1 MTKHLFFLVALCFYA
16 TVLKADELTGLV
28 IRVMDGD
35 TVEVQVESKQIKV
48 RLSGIDAPEFDQPYG
63 RRSRDSLEQQI
74 LGKRVTVSYA
84 KSDRYG
90 RVLGKIM
97 LDSRDINLN
106 QVQNGMAWWYE
117 YYKREQSARD
127 VAAYSAAELAARRQ
141 KAGLWSEK
149 SPINP
154 YEWRSG
160 KRGREGLQ
168 LPQISTAVQCGSKKY
183 CREMRN
189 CDEAKA
195 YLSQCGLTRL
205 DGDKDGVPC
214 ESICR

>member
-28 IRVMDGD
+28 TRVMDGD

-48 RLSGIDAPEFDQPYG
+48 RLSGIDAPETDQPYG
-63 RRSRDSLEQQI
+63 RRSKDSLEQQI
-74 LGKRVTVSYA
+74 LGERVTVLYA

-160 KRGREGLQ
+160 KRGKADLQ
-168 LPQISTAVQCGSKKY
+168 LPQISTSVQCGAKKY
-183 CREMRN
+183 CREMTN